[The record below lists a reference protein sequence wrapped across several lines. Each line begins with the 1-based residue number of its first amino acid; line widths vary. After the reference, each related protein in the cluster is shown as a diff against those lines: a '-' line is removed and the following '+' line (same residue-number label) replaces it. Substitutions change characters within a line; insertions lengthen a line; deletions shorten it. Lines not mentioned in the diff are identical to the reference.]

1 MNVQHSYDL
10 GSKVQFLKEK
20 TLEVFLAMNFNHQAL
35 LNARTL
41 RPPTIRIVKPGTFM
55 EFRVWRVEN
64 KGAGISQVK
73 IPAVM
78 LDPKAV
84 EWMEERVMREL

>member
-1 MNVQHSYDL
+1 
-10 GSKVQFLKEK
+10 
-20 TLEVFLAMNFNHQAL
+20 
-35 LNARTL
+35 
-41 RPPTIRIVKPGTFM
+41 M
-55 EFRVWRVEN
+55 EFRVWKVEN